1 VSADINRRRESELRA
16 SLESQRA
23 KVLRLKAVR
32 DEAAVL
38 QRDVESAQRALDA
51 ITQRLTQT
59 SIESQTTS
67 SNVYML
73 AQATPPMSHSS
84 PNVLRN
90 ALIATLGGTLLG
102 LAVCLLWE
110 LLDRRVRSVED
121 AIAVAGLPV
130 LGVMPRTR
138 GPLRR
143 RKMVL
148 PSWVVKPALPIRRR
162 KEAA

>member
-1 VSADINRRRESELRA
+1 
-16 SLESQRA
+16 
-23 KVLRLKAVR
+23 
-32 DEAAVL
+32 
-38 QRDVESAQRALDA
+38 
-51 ITQRLTQT
+51 
-59 SIESQTTS
+59 
-67 SNVYML
+67 
-73 AQATPPMSHSS
+73 MSHSS